1 MVADARQEAVLS
13 MDGAS
18 VRLSEGRFYTE
29 MLSLVGVMRDP
40 TEQPVVT
47 LIPTRNFQRHH
58 EVATEKYAAV
68 LEALRTQGNIEVR
81 MWETK
86 LHKYRS
92 NKFDKS
98 SLLFC

>member
-40 TEQPVVT
+40 TE
-47 LIPTRNFQRHH
+47 
-58 EVATEKYAAV
+58 
-68 LEALRTQGNIEVR
+68 
-81 MWETK
+81 
-86 LHKYRS
+86 
-92 NKFDKS
+92 
-98 SLLFC
+98 